1 MRIRKQLIFIHLT
14 LTALTFNVYA
24 SDVIFKCT
32 FENNKQVSLYKK
44 TGNIIYSFGKIGEKP
59 DLELNRKREQ
69 IETSLGNLSGRYA
82 TNSIVVKNGIY
93 GYKLTTSVDRIAEK
107 QEPST
112 SLTVMKNDND
122 LTTLQCIKDSET
134 GSLISIDD

>member
-1 MRIRKQLIFIHLT
+1 MRIRKQLIFIKFT

-24 SDVIFKCT
+24 SDVIFKCA
-32 FENNKQVSLYKK
+32 FKNNKQVSLYKK
-44 TGNIIYSFGKIGEKP
+44 TENIIYSFGKIGEKP

-69 IETSLGNLSGRYA
+69 IETNLGNLSGRYV
-82 TNSIVVKNGIY
+82 TNSIIIKNGTY
-93 GYKLTTSVDRIAEK
+93 GYKLTTSVDRIAEE

-122 LTTLQCIKDSET
+122 LTTLQCMKGSEV
-134 GSLISIDD
+134 GSLISIDN